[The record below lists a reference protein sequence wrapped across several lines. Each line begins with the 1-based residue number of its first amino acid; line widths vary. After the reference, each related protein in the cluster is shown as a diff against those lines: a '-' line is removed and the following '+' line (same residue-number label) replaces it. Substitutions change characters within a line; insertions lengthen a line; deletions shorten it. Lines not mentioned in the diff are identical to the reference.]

1 MQLSLIQT
9 TQGLI
14 RSFMSA
20 LQLSPSSVAG
30 DAPTTLVWHCCS
42 TSLLLNVTFKDLSLK
57 WEPVVNRLNSLAAL
71 TVMGEWN
78 IRQLSLRISLSHSG
92 KRPLVASF
100 RAPSFVS
107 CTDRIL
113 PAFCPCYRG
122 VAGLLSRP
130 TESLLCDW
138 RGANAITLITCRYQG
153 QVQPLVQRSSFSPL
167 FL

>member
-1 MQLSLIQT
+1 MPPPPQS
-9 TQGLI
+9 
-14 RSFMSA
+14 
-20 LQLSPSSVAG
+20 
-30 DAPTTLVWHCCS
+30 DWVWHGCP
-42 TSLLLNVTFKDLSLK
+42 TSLLPNGTFKDLSLK

-71 TVMGEWN
+71 AVMAEWN
-78 IRQLSLRISLSHSG
+78 IRQLSLRIFLSLSG

-107 CTDRIL
+107 RTDRIL

-138 RGANAITLITCRYQG
+138 RGANAITHH
-153 QVQPLVQRSSFSPL
+153 VPLPGPSPAIRAVLFFLFSLPSLSQRQAAISPVVTGSL
-167 FL
+167 WGI